1 MILQMPTFFPSQLR
15 IEPKAD
21 RHKTLRSSG
30 VGANATRRC
39 VSGAILVR
47 LRRNT
52 HQNHENHDVNARAR
66 HPW

>member
-1 MILQMPTFFPSQLR
+1 MIRYVPTFFPRQLHDDL
-15 IEPKAD
+15 KSY